1 MTTTTAAGEVNR
13 YLDEVR
19 ALLVDLAEDERNE
32 LLDDL
37 AIHLR
42 EVAAETDEPLERAV
56 GSPAAFASEL
66 RSSAGL
72 TGGAHTGGPGPV
84 AAARQRLERGR
95 RLVSESGPYRWTR
108 ALLPELVPGW
118 WVLRGYLVV
127 VVLSVMGGDHHFP
140 HFPVP
145 ALLGSALL
153 GLVAVA
159 VAIFASVSLGRRHR
173 GEHRARWV
181 NVLDVLV
188 VIGTLSAAGAIRQ
201 HVGPQYVFSE
211 AAPMSAGPLS
221 HADGRPI
228 TNLFAYDEAGQLL
241 DGVLLYDQDGRP
253 VVVGDGDLYS
263 DSGLPLET
271 EYRLDANG
279 AEIPNLYPLDQRV
292 QEWRYQPDGSESTLE
307 AQPVRPPAIAPPR
320 LAESQQ
326 QTTTTVSTSST
337 TALPTTTVP

>member
-1 MTTTTAAGEVNR
+1 MTTTTAGEVTR

-19 ALLVDLAEDERNE
+19 ALLGDLPEDERNE

-37 AIHLR
+37 AVHLR

-56 GSPAAFASEL
+56 GSPVAFVSEL

-72 TGGAHTGGPGPV
+72 TSGDRFGSHGPV
-84 AAARQRLERGR
+84 AAARDVLERGR

-118 WVLRGYLVV
+118 WVLRGYLAV

-145 ALLGSALL
+145 ALLGSALV
-153 GLVAVA
+153 GLVATAVA
-159 VAIFASVSLGRRHR
+159 VFTSVSLGRRHH
-173 GEHRARWV
+173 GEPKPRWV
-181 NVLDVLV
+181 RLVDVLV
-188 VIGTLSAAGAIRQ
+188 VIGTLLAAGAIRQ

-211 AAPMSAGPLS
+211 AAPMGAGGVS
-221 HADGRPI
+221 HPDGTQI
-228 TNLFAYDEAGQLL
+228 TNLFPYDLDGQLL

-253 VVVGDGDLYS
+253 VMVGDGDPYS

-279 AEIPNLYPLDQRV
+279 AEIPNLYPLDQRI

-307 AQPVRPPAIAPPR
+307 QPVRPPAIAPPR

-326 QTTTTVSTSST
+326 QTTTTVSTTST

>member
-1 MTTTTAAGEVNR
+1 MTTTTGAEVTR

-19 ALLVDLAEDERNE
+19 ALLGDLPEDERNE

-37 AIHLR
+37 AVHLR

-72 TGGAHTGGPGPV
+72 TGGDRLGGHGPL
-84 AAARQRLERGR
+84 AAARESLERGR
-95 RLVSESGPYRWTR
+95 RLVGESGPYRWTR
-108 ALLPELVPGW
+108 ALVPELLPGW
-118 WVLRGYLVV
+118 WVLRGYLAV

-140 HFPVP
+140 HFPIP
-145 ALLGSALL
+145 ALLGSALV
-153 GLVAVA
+153 GLVATA
-159 VAIFASVSLGRRHR
+159 AAIFASVSLGRRHR
-173 GEHRARWV
+173 GEGKPRWV
-181 NVLDVLV
+181 NAVDVLV
-188 VIGTLSAAGAIRQ
+188 VIGTLLAAGAIRQ

-211 AAPMSAGPLS
+211 AAPMAAGGVS
-221 HADGRPI
+221 HPDGTSI
-228 TNLFAYDEAGQLL
+228 TNLFPYDENGQLL

-253 VVVGDGDLYS
+253 VVVGDGDPYS

-279 AEIPNLYPLDQRV
+279 AEIPNLYPLDQRI

-307 AQPVRPPAIAPPR
+307 EQPVRPPAIAPPR

-326 QTTTTVSTSST
+326 TTTTVSPTST
-337 TALPTTTVP
+337 TVLPTTTVP

>member
-1 MTTTTAAGEVNR
+1 MTTTTAGEVTR

-19 ALLVDLAEDERNE
+19 ALLGDLPEDERQE

-37 AIHLR
+37 AVHLR

-56 GSPAAFASEL
+56 GSPAAFVSEL

-72 TGGAHTGGPGPV
+72 TGGDRLAGRGPV
-84 AAARQRLERGR
+84 AGARESLERGR
-95 RLVSESGPYRWTR
+95 RLVGENGPYRWTR

-118 WVLRGYLVV
+118 WVLRGYLAV

-145 ALLGSALL
+145 ALLGSAMV
-153 GLVAVA
+153 GLVATA
-159 VAIFASVSLGRRHR
+159 AAIFASVSLGRRHR
-173 GEHRARWV
+173 GEAKPRWV
-181 NVLDVLV
+181 SAVDVLV
-188 VIGTLSAAGAIRQ
+188 VIGTLLAAGAIRQ
-201 HVGPQYVFSE
+201 HVGPQYIFSE
-211 AAPMSAGPLS
+211 AAPMSAGGVS
-221 HADGRPI
+221 HPDGTSI
-228 TNLFAYDEAGQLL
+228 TNLFPYDEHGQLL

-253 VVVGDGDLYS
+253 VVVGDGDPYS

-279 AEIPNLYPLDQRV
+279 AEIPNLYPLDQRI
-292 QEWRYQPDGSESTLE
+292 QEWRYRPDGSESVLE
-307 AQPVRPPAIAPPR
+307 EQPVRPPATAPPR

-326 QTTTTVSTSST
+326 TTTTASTAST

>member
-1 MTTTTAAGEVNR
+1 MTTTAAGEVTR

-19 ALLVDLAEDERNE
+19 ALLGDLPEDERND

-37 AIHLR
+37 AVHLR

-66 RSSAGL
+66 RSSAGI
-72 TGGAHTGGPGPV
+72 TGGDRFGGAGPV
-84 AAARQRLERGR
+84 AAARASLARGR
-95 RLVSESGPYRWTR
+95 RLVGQSGPYRWTR

-118 WVLRGYLVV
+118 WVLRGYLAV

-145 ALLGSALL
+145 ALLGSGLV
-153 GLVAVA
+153 GLVATAAA
-159 VAIFASVSLGRRHR
+159 VFASVSLGRHHL
-173 GEHRARWV
+173 GEAKPRWV
-181 NVLDVLV
+181 SAVDVLV
-188 VIGTLSAAGAIRQ
+188 VIGTLLAAGAIRQ

-211 AAPMSAGPLS
+211 AAPMAAGGLS
-221 HADGRPI
+221 HPDGTSI
-228 TNLFAYDEAGQLL
+228 TNLFPYDEKGQLL

-253 VVVGDGDLYS
+253 VVVGDGDPYS
-263 DSGLPLET
+263 DSGTPLET

-279 AEIPNLYPLDQRV
+279 AEIQNLYPLDQQV
-292 QEWRYQPDGSESTLE
+292 QEWRDQPDGSESTLE
-307 AQPVRPPAIAPPR
+307 EHAVRPPAIAPPR

-326 QTTTTVSTSST
+326 QTTTTVSTTST